1 MTSTE
6 NTTATQGML
15 SKIRAMLDTAE
26 SLRKQAAEHSGC
38 ATCDQGKTDHRTD
51 LNAAA
56 DTYEAK
62 AHALRDKYA
71 VEEEALI
78 AKEPT
83 SVLPVY
89 EEIVVVA
96 RGSKFQQEYVNM
108 FHYVAKHAGLRQV
121 FEWKH
126 VPGEGY
132 AVTACVV
139 GYESDIRYAELLY
152 TNARLV
158 FSEKLEPRVNP
169 ALSEQVNVYRLR
181 GAGIERVRVADMMW
195 GSRDKANLGKVG
207 RLYKAE
213 CKARGEEALLSGRGV
228 TGAVYR
234 EQYATEFVWT
244 LDRRLRRAQD
254 AAGQFGGGLV
264 LHGRSERVDAAFY
277 ERYPHL
283 RPKPAIEQATEQ
295 ECERCKAA
303 KAKRGADATCK
314 DHKPW
319 KPTAA
324 DIRRSERYYSPA
336 AVRGRSAGATAAAH
350 VELNRTGRNGLE
362 G

>member
-1 MTSTE
+1 MSTTD
-6 NTTATQGML
+6 TTANTQGML
-15 SKIRAMLDTAE
+15 AKVRALLDTAE
-26 SLRKQAAEHSGC
+26 SLRE
-38 ATCDQGKTDHRTD
+38 QG
-51 LNAAA
+51 NEAAA
-56 DTYEAK
+56 NTYEAK
-62 AHALRDKYA
+62 AHALREKYA
-71 VEEEALI
+71 LEEEALI

-89 EEIVVVA
+89 EEIVVVQ

-108 FHYVAKHAGLRQV
+108 FYYVAKHAGIRQV

-126 VPGEGY
+126 NGQGY

-158 FSEKLEPRVNP
+158 FAEKLEPKVLP
-169 ALSEQVNVYRLR
+169 HLSEQVNVYRLR
-181 GAGIERVRVADMMW
+181 AAGIERVRVADMVW
-195 GSRDKANLGKVG
+195 GNRDKANLAKVG

-234 EQYATEFVWT
+234 EQYATEFTWT

-264 LHGRSERVDAAFY
+264 LHGRKERVDEAFY
-277 ERYPHL
+277 ERYPDL
-283 RPKPAIEQATEQ
+283 RPKPALPVGDTTPTP
-295 ECERCKAA
+295 CEDCA
-303 KAKRGADATCK
+303 KAKKRKGDENATCK
-314 DHKPW
+314 AHKPY

-324 DIRRSERYYSPA
+324 DMRRAERYYSPA
-336 AVRGRSAGATAAAH
+336 AVRGRSAGAAAAAH
-350 VELNRTGRNGLE
+350 VELNRAGKE
-362 G
+362 GIER

>member
-15 SKIRAMLDTAE
+15 GKIRGLLDTAE
-26 SLRKQAAEHSGC
+26 SLRA
-38 ATCDQGKTDHRTD
+38 QG
-51 LNAAA
+51 NEAAA

-62 AHALRDKYA
+62 AKALRDKYA

-83 SVLPVY
+83 SILPVY
-89 EEIVVVA
+89 EEIVVAA
-96 RGSKFQQEYVNM
+96 RGSAFQQEYVNM
-108 FHYVAKHAGLRQV
+108 FHYVALHCGIRQV
-121 FEWKH
+121 YEWKH
-126 VPGEGY
+126 DGEAY
-132 AVTACVV
+132 KVTACVV

-158 FSEKLEPRVNP
+158 FNEKLEPRVNP

-181 GAGIERVRVADMMW
+181 GAGIERVRVAQTMW
-195 GSRDKANLGKVG
+195 GNRDKANLAKVG

-254 AAGQFGGGLV
+254 SAGQYGGGLV
-264 LHGRSERVDAAFY
+264 LHGRAERVDEAFY
-277 ERYPHL
+277 ERYPHQ
-283 RPKPAIEQATEQ
+283 RPKPALPVGDATPTP
-295 ECERCKAA
+295 CEACAA
-303 KAKRGADATCK
+303 ARKRKSDDSATCK
-314 DHKPW
+314 AHKPW
-319 KPTAA
+319 KPTKA
-324 DIRRSERYYSPA
+324 DMARAERHHSPA
-336 AVRGRSAGATAAAH
+336 AVRGRQAGATAAAH
-350 VELNRTGRNGLE
+350 VELNRAGRAGLE

>member
-15 SKIRAMLDTAE
+15 SKIRGLLDTAE
-26 SLRKQAAEHSGC
+26 SLRQ
-38 ATCDQGKTDHRTD
+38 QG
-51 LNAAA
+51 NEAAA

-62 AHALRDKYA
+62 AKALRDKYA

-89 EEIVVVA
+89 EEIVVA
-96 RGSKFQQEYVNM
+96 TRGTAWQQEYVNM
-108 FHYVAKHAGLRQV
+108 FHYVAQHCGLRKV
-121 FEWKH
+121 YDWKH
-126 VPGEGY
+126 NGQGY
-132 AVTACVV
+132 VVTACVV

-158 FSEKLEPRVNP
+158 FAEKLEPKVNP

-195 GSRDKANLGKVG
+195 GNRDKPNLSKVG

-254 AAGQFGGGLV
+254 AAGQYGGGLV
-264 LHGRSERVDAAFY
+264 LHGRAERVDEAFY

-319 KPTAA
+319 KPTKA
-324 DIRRSERYYSPA
+324 DIARSERYHSPA
-336 AVRGRSAGATAAAH
+336 AVRGRQAGATAAAH
-350 VELNRTGRNGLE
+350 VELNRAGRAGLE